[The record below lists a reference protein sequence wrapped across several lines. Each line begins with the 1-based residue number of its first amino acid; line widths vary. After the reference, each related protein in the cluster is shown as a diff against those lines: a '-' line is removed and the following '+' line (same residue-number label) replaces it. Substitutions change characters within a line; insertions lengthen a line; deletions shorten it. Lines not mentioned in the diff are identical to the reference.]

1 MRERRIMKNIG
12 KIILLVLG
20 VALIALSAKALME
33 VPGQQAALE
42 SAVYLDEAVVLP
54 ENEGKLVIIHGT
66 PEMIAPAYDVELKI
80 TINSIKAYRYK
91 ETYKQT
97 GYTDEERQWEW
108 VSGGQTSLVGEAKI
122 GEFELDEGILIAFP
136 AESDYTDFDAAEVR
150 DYVLTYKSVALG
162 EVVVLPDG
170 GYYADT
176 NVTYVGDSYI
186 SWLGANAEA
195 ERLEGK
201 TAYRYKYYNPDKNGE
216 HTVVG
221 VQQGSRL
228 VKDESIGAMVRNG
241 VLTKEQMLSSNKGGI
256 IGGAAAFAVL
266 GAVLVFLGVR
276 KPKHST
282 KAKEA

>member
-1 MRERRIMKNIG
+1 MKNIG
-12 KIILLVLG
+12 KIILLALG

-66 PEMIAPAYDVELKI
+66 PEMIAPAYDAELKI

-97 GYTDEERQWEW
+97 GYTDEERKWEW

>member
-1 MRERRIMKNIG
+1 MKNIG

-66 PEMIAPAYDVELKI
+66 PEMIAPAYDAELKI

-97 GYTDEERQWEW
+97 GYTDEERKWEW

-282 KAKEA
+282 KAKVA

>member
-1 MRERRIMKNIG
+1 MKNIG
-12 KIILLVLG
+12 KIVLLVLG

-66 PEMIAPAYDVELKI
+66 PEMIAPAYDAELKI

-97 GYTDEERQWEW
+97 GYTDEERKWEW